1 MMLSNGFIKLSIVA
15 FYRRIFVTSK
25 NSVFD
30 IVTKILALVIFLW
43 TITFILIDIF
53 ACGGHVTASWGS
65 LDEQSKYCDT
75 IGYTSEEGFAVS
87 DLIIDIFV
95 IASPLPLV
103 SCTAPINRYAISDS
117 RQVWKRRCSL
127 VNYPLIYVILGVM
140 RHVPGAVYSSGLSRD
155 SVFEPEK

>member
-1 MMLSNGFIKLSIVA
+1 MLSNGFIKLSIVA
-15 FYRRIFVTSK
+15 FYRRIFVTRK

-30 IVTKILALVIFLW
+30 IVTKILASVIFLW
-43 TITFILIDIF
+43 TITYILIDVF
-53 ACGGHVTASWGS
+53 ACGGHVTANWGS

-103 SCTAPINRYAISDS
+103 SNLIFIDLDAISDFK
-117 RQVWKRRCSL
+117 QVWKRRSSP
-127 VNYPLIYVILGVM
+127 VNYCLIG
-140 RHVPGAVYSSGLSRD
+140 SRETCLR
-155 SVFEPEK
+155 SN